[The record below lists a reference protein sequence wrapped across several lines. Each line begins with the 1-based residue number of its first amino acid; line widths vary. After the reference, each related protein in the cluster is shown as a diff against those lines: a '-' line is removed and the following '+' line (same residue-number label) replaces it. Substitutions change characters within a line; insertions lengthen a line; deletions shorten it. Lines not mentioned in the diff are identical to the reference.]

1 MIYFLISILLGA
13 IPDVLY
19 YYLWLKNIKEIKNK
33 KFLLFLIILIGY
45 VVIFMILRYNFYLIQ
60 CFQY

>member
-19 YYLWLKNIKEIKNK
+19 YYLWLKNIKEINELKEELLQQKSDNK
-33 KFLLFLIILIGY
+33 KGE
-45 VVIFMILRYNFYLIQ
+45 
-60 CFQY
+60 